1 MSGQAAASSE
11 FPAASPR
18 PPADPNPQLPPD
30 LTREAERF
38 HRWLDGKLTEL
49 RQAEL
54 SYLEPVLPAMA
65 VRWLESCRW
74 AHRDPHD

>member
-1 MSGQAAASSE
+1 MNGR
-11 FPAASPR
+11 PAAGAEVPAGSPR
-18 PPADPNPQLPPD
+18 PPDPDPQLPPD

-38 HRWLDGKLTEL
+38 HRWLDSKLTEL

-65 VRWLESCRW
+65 AQWLESGRW
-74 AHRDPHD
+74 ARADPDD